1 MMNHMKSR
9 CLAAVIVSAVVLG
22 GAVTPARADD
32 TAIPEGRVVGY
43 RNNTY
48 ILAPSA
54 TALTWLT
61 FIGLSV
67 VGAGALFLSAK
78 RSHLD

>member
-1 MMNHMKSR
+1 MIKIMKSR
-9 CLAAVIVSAVVLG
+9 CLGIVIAATVVIG

-32 TAIPEGRVVGY
+32 TAVPEARSVGY
-43 RNNTY
+43 KSSVVP
-48 ILAPSA
+48 LQPAA